1 MVFQRRMDGTEDFY
15 RGWNDYVKGF
25 GDFNGEFWLGL
36 NKIHRLTQAANTTL
50 RVDLADFEG
59 ETRYAKYTMFQVL
72 DSSTKYQLNIGGYS
86 GDAGDSMIPSDYGH
100 NGTKFTTKDQD
111 NNLKSSLNCAE
122 QYKGGWWYS
131 NCHRA
136 NLNGLYLS
144 GAHTNFAEGVNWYDW
159 RGHNYSLKIS
169 EMKLK
174 HIVIPDIDRQTSES
188 GNLTVISNEQLTNST
203 SPPPLSTL
211 SK

>member
-15 RGWNDYVKGF
+15 RNWTDYVKGF
-25 GDFNGEFWLGL
+25 GDLNGEFWLGL

-59 ETRYAKYTMFQVL
+59 QTRYAKYTTFQVL

-86 GDAGDSMIPSDYGH
+86 GDAGDSMNNHSLSWGQH
-100 NGTKFTTKDQD
+100 NGMKFTTKDQD
-111 NNLKSSLNCAE
+111 SDLKSSRNCAE
-122 QYKGGWWYS
+122 QYKGAWWYS
-131 NCHRA
+131 NCLQS

-144 GAHTNFAEGVNWYDW
+144 GAHTSQAEGVNWYEW
-159 RGHNYSLKIS
+159 RGYYYSLKIS

-174 HIVIPDIDRQTSES
+174 
-188 GNLTVISNEQLTNST
+188 
-203 SPPPLSTL
+203 
-211 SK
+211 